1 MFLVRLRDLLLK
13 NNIGAGYLY
22 FYIHFILE
30 LICYFVLYSFIG
42 NVFLL
47 WIIPLIYDA
56 VAFVPQP
63 IIGYLNDRYPNLNIG
78 IIGVILLMIGIL
90 LFFTNFNIYL
100 SIVILCLGNACLHIS
115 GAEVTLKSS
124 NGKLTH
130 SAIFVAGG
138 TFGIVTGRL
147 FASISLSWILILL
160 LILSMIPFI
169 LLADYYKKDN
179 NSCSNFNYNS
189 KKSSKGAILILAV
202 IAVIIRGYMGY
213 GIPTSWNKTMFQ
225 MVLLYIFMGIGK
237 ILGGVLADLF
247 GAKKIAIISTL
258 IGLPFIL
265 FGDNYMIISLIG
277 IAIFSMTM
285 PITLGVIVSVL
296 KNTPGL
302 AFGLTTIG
310 LFLGTLP
317 TFFFEFATTKSNNIL
332 IIIFTILCLF
342 IFSAILRKDEK
353 NE

>member
-1 MFLVRLRDLLLK
+1 MFLVRLRELLLK

-56 VAFVPQP
+56 VAFVLQP
-63 IIGYLNDRYPNLNIG
+63 IIGYLNDRYPNLKIG

-147 FASISLSWILILL
+147 FASIGLSWILILL

-317 TFFFEFATTKSNNIL
+317 TFFFEFTTFKSNIFL

-342 IFSAILRKDEK
+342 IFSAILREDKK

>member
-1 MFLVRLRDLLLK
+1 MFLVRLRELLLK

-56 VAFVPQP
+56 VAFVLQP
-63 IIGYLNDRYPNLNIG
+63 IIGYLNDRYPNLKIG

-90 LFFTNFNIYL
+90 FFFTNFNIYL

-317 TFFFEFATTKSNNIL
+317 TFFFEFTTFKSNIFL

-342 IFSAILRKDEK
+342 IFSAILREDKK

>member
-1 MFLVRLRDLLLK
+1 MFRLKELLFK
-13 NNIGAGYLY
+13 NSIGASYLY
-22 FYIHFILE
+22 FYVHFILE
-30 LICYFVLYSFIG
+30 VVCYFVLYSLIG
-42 NVFLL
+42 NSFLL

-56 VAFVPQP
+56 VAFVPQS
-63 IIGYLNDRYPNLNIG
+63 IIGYINDKCPKFNMGMVG
-78 IIGVILLMIGIL
+78 IILLMIGVL

-115 GAEVTLKSS
+115 GAEITLKSS

-138 TFGIVTGRL
+138 SFGIVTGR
-147 FASISLSWILILL
+147 ILAQINLPWWTMIILVL
-160 LILSMIPFI
+160 TMIPFI
-169 LLADYYKKDN
+169 LLAEYYKKDDKT
-179 NSCSNFNYNS
+179 CFNFNYNS
-189 KKSSKGAILILAV
+189 TSISKGIILILAI

-213 GIPTSWNKTMFQ
+213 GIPTSWNQT
-225 MVLLYIFMGIGK
+225 LLQTFFLYVFMGVGK
-237 ILGGVLADLF
+237 ILGGILADLF
-247 GAKKIAIISTL
+247 GVKKIAIISTL

-277 IAIFSMTM
+277 VAIFSMTM
-285 PITLGVIVSVL
+285 PITLGVIVSIL

-317 TFFFEFATTKSNNIL
+317 TFFFEFTTVKSNNIL
-332 IIIFTILCLF
+332 IIVFTVLCLF
-342 IFSAILRKDEK
+342 IFSLILRKDSK